1 MKKLHLLKS
10 MLLLC
15 ALVVGSSNL
24 WAGDIVVTLDN
35 IGAGLGSTANSTAAT
50 TNITATGTTDSY
62 TLNYLQCK
70 KQGNAMLMTKNASPY
85 ISNKTPMPGNIK
97 SVQVFINSGASG
109 STTYDCAFS
118 TTECTSATSSGNT
131 AVNITGGNSYTFS
144 NMTGTPPTINVK
156 GKYFCITLG
165 NAYNGQVLKL
175 VITCENSHTI
185 TYSATN
191 GSIGGKVYGTSTD
204 VASGASVAE
213 GGKVTLTATP
223 NDGYEFS
230 SWEVSG
236 TGASLSSTSTNP
248 TDFTMGTANATVTA
262 VFAST
267 SAKYAVS
274 FSTPSNGT
282 LVVKKAGVA
291 ISSGDEI
298 ASGTVLTI
306 EATPNDGY
314 NLVKWEY
321 STDDGSNW
329 SDGVGTSYTVTS
341 AVQFRASFVAK
352 VYHTITYSVNGVETE
367 TEVEEGEAIS
377 FAAPASG
384 IPTGYKFTGW
394 VVAANKI
401 DSPTDTD
408 PKANYVTSANCSA
421 DITYYAVM
429 AVSEYTTPTLTKM
442 GSSDTFNADD
452 NIVIVAKGTTY
463 ALYQETV
470 STSYVKNWTFDN
482 AVSTLNADNKKYLTL
497 SSNSDEWYLGDK
509 TNGYLYNGS
518 SNNLALSDS
527 KSSWTINWNSTH
539 KAFTIET
546 NSKYLSCRSD
556 LTGDN
561 QYKYRMLGN
570 TDSGIGFF
578 DIYKFVPS
586 KDGHFCTTVSDVP
599 TKVGAKGY
607 ATYCNS
613 SVALD
618 FTGRSIKAY
627 VVKSTNGSAL
637 TLTQVNK
644 VAKNTPLLLYSTTN
658 SDSQTIPAIA
668 DSETMDDVTGN
679 KLKAGTGAALTWE
692 EGTTEYYILYTGG
705 EKPGFYRANNSIV
718 AVGKAYLDLTGV
730 SGSREFFSFF
740 DDETTGIN
748 AIDVENANAEVKN
761 NVYYNLNG
769 QRVANPSKGLYIVNG
784 KKVIMK

>member
-1 MKKLHLLKS
+1 MKKQHLLKT

-35 IGAGLGSTANSTAAT
+35 IGSDLGSTANTTAAT
-50 TNITATGTTDSY
+50 TDITATGTTDTYS
-62 TLNYLQCK
+62 LNYYQCK
-70 KQGNAMLMTKNASPY
+70 KQGNAMFMTKSVNPY
-85 ISNKTPMPGNIK
+85 ISNHTAMPGNIK
-97 SVQVFINSGASG
+97 SVQVFINSGAAKA
-109 STTYDCAFS
+109 TTYDCAFS
-118 TTECTSATSSGNT
+118 TTECTSATSGIG
-131 AVNITGGNSYTFS
+131 AENITGGNSHTFS
-144 NMTGTPPTINVK
+144 NMTGTPAAINVK

-165 NAYNGQVLKL
+165 NANNGQVLKL

-213 GGKVTLTATP
+213 GGKVTLTASP

-236 TGASLSSTSTNP
+236 TGSSLSSTSENP

-262 VFAST
+262 IFTST
-267 SAKYAVS
+267 SAKYPVS

-321 STDDGSNW
+321 STDGGSSW

-384 IPTGYKFTGW
+384 IPSGYKFTGW

-408 PKANYVTSANCSA
+408 PNANYVTSATCSA

-429 AVSEYTTPTLTKM
+429 AIGEYTSPTLTKM

-452 NIVIVAKGTTY
+452 NIVIVANGTTY
-463 ALYQETV
+463 ALYQETTN
-470 STSYVKNWTFDN
+470 SSYVKNWTFDN
-482 AVSTLNADNKKYLTL
+482 KVSTLIADSKKYLTL
-497 SSNSDEWYLGDK
+497 TAKDDDWYLGDE
-509 TNGYLYNGS
+509 TNGYLYNTGS
-518 SNNLALSDS
+518 ANELYVNENKAA
-527 KSSWTINWNSTH
+527 WTIDWNSTE
-539 KAFTIET
+539 KAFTIKCST
-546 NSKYLSCRSD
+546 RYLSCRSD
-556 LTGDN
+556 LTGMN
-561 QYKYRMLGN
+561 QYLYRGGG
-570 TDSGIGFF
+570 TGTSTGIAFF

-586 KDGHFCTTVSDVP
+586 KDGHFCTTVSDIPV
-599 TKVGAKGY
+599 KVGTKGY

-613 SVALD
+613 EYALD
-618 FTGRSIKAY
+618 FTGKSIKAY
-627 VVKSTNGSAL
+627 TINSTDGSAL
-637 TLTQVNK
+637 TLAQKNK
-644 VAKNTPLLLYSTTN
+644 VAKNEPVLLYSSTN
-658 SDSQTIPAIA
+658 SDSQDIPVIA
-668 DSETMDDVTGN
+668 DAAATATVGN
-679 KLKAGTGAALTWE
+679 KLVKGDDASHTWV
-692 EGTTEYYILYTGG
+692 EGTAEHYVLATATVD
-705 EKPGFYRANNSIV
+705 PGFYRANNNTV
-718 AVGKAYLDLTGV
+718 ASNKAYLDLTGLPT
-730 SGSREFFSFF
+730 SAHSFTL
-740 DDETTGIN
+740 DLDEGNTTAIANIN
-748 AIDVENANAEVKN
+748 SEKEVTNSAI
-761 NVYYNLNG
+761 YNLAG
-769 QRVANPSKGLYIVNG
+769 QRVAQPTKGLYIMNG
-784 KKVIMK
+784 KKVIIK

>member
-1 MKKLHLLKS
+1 MKQNLLQS
-10 MLLLC
+10 LRLRFALLVALLC
-15 ALVVGSSNL
+15 SLGTGTA
-24 WAGDIVVTLDN
+24 WAADLVVTLEN
-35 IGAGLGSTANSTAAT
+35 IGAGLGSTANTTAAT
-50 TNITATGTTDSY
+50 TAITATGTSDSY
-62 TLNYLQCK
+62 TLNYYQCK
-70 KQGNAMLMTKNASPY
+70 KQGNAMLMTKSVDPY
-85 ISNKTPMPGNIK
+85 ISNKTAMPGNIK

-109 STTYDCAFS
+109 KTTYDCAFS
-118 TTECTSATSSGNT
+118 TTECTSATSGIG
-131 AVNITGGNSYTFS
+131 AENITGGNSHTFS
-144 NMTGTPPTINVK
+144 NMTGTPAAINVK

-236 TGASLSSTSTNP
+236 TGSSLSSTSANP
-248 TDFTMGTANATVTA
+248 TDFTMGTADATVTA
-262 VFAST
+262 VFSST
-267 SAKYAVS
+267 SAKYPVS

-298 ASGTVLTI
+298 ASGAVLTI
-306 EATPNDGY
+306 EATPNDGF

-321 STDDGSNW
+321 STDGGSSW

-352 VYHTITYSVNGVETE
+352 MYHTITYSVNGVETE

-408 PKANYVTSANCSA
+408 PKANYVTSATCSS

-429 AVSEYTTPTLTKM
+429 AIGEYTSPTLTKM

-463 ALYQETV
+463 ALYQETTN
-470 STSYVKNWTFDN
+470 SSYVKNWTFDN
-482 AVSTLNADNKKYLTL
+482 KVSTLIADNKKYLTL
-497 SSNSDEWYLGDK
+497 TAKDDNWYLGDK
-509 TNGYLYNGS
+509 TNGYLYNTGS
-518 SNNLALSDS
+518 GNELYVNENKAA
-527 KSSWTINWNSTH
+527 WTIDWNSTE
-539 KAFTIET
+539 KAFTIKCST
-546 NSKYLSCRSD
+546 RYLSCRTD

-561 QYKYRMLGN
+561 QYLYRGGG
-570 TDSGIGFF
+570 TGTTTGTAFF
-578 DIYKFVPS
+578 DIYKYVPS

-599 TKVGAKGY
+599 VTVSSASY
-607 ATYCNS
+607 ATFASELPLN
-613 SVALD
+613 
-618 FTGRSIKAY
+618 FTGTGINAY
-627 VVKSTNGSAL
+627 IAAANGTKGVKF
-637 TLTQVNK
+637 TQVYK
-644 VAKNTPLLLYSTTN
+644 VPANTGVLLYKDGGTTVTVPVY
-658 SDSQTIPAIA
+658 DGAT
-668 DSETMDDVTGN
+668 DDVTGN
-679 KLKAGTGAALTWE
+679 IFVKGTGAAVASE
-692 EGTTEYYILYTGG
+692 DGTLHNYILNNGASG
-705 EKPGFYRANNSIV
+705 LGFYRAAGKKVATNRAYIQIDWGSSVKEFISIDFDSIV
-718 AVGKAYLDLTGV
+718 DGIGDVRSKMDDARGEIFNLAGQKM
-730 SGSREFFSFF
+730 SRLQK
-740 DDETTGIN
+740 GIN
-748 AIDVENANAEVKN
+748 
-761 NVYYNLNG
+761 
-769 QRVANPSKGLYIVNG
+769 IVNG
-784 KKVIMK
+784 KKVFVK